1 MDFHCKSCGS
11 DVEPSAQFCGEC
23 GSNKDS
29 AEKLFYNEFGEI
41 MSPTCYECH
50 VYLPPNKKRYLLMS
64 RGGCLVDELEYCK
77 ECYKAELIERANR
90 KEMYEEAAKA
100 AKAECNKCRKPF
112 TGIFRK
118 KRYAVKGHGNMR
130 NPTEFLCKDCFLAL
144 PKNDPWDGPPERI
157 ASDLWG

>member
-1 MDFHCKSCGS
+1 
-11 DVEPSAQFCGEC
+11 
-23 GSNKDS
+23 
-29 AEKLFYNEFGEI
+29 
-41 MSPTCYECH
+41 
-50 VYLPPNKKRYLLMS
+50 MS

-157 ASDLWG
+157 ASDLWGQSLFDCKFKISHDNGESFVNIGRTRIGWRKQDKLRDVPGFFAHTEASTILDVE